1 MPNPI
6 QKNPAYKVFGK
17 GYACRHH
24 KKHTTK
30 CKPYE
35 KWDTNYCDFETWWR
49 FCMQSKNAKQNFL
62 RYRKEI
68 GIRR

>member
-6 QKNPAYKVFGK
+6 QKNPAYKVFGR
-17 GYACRHH
+17 GDPCRHH
-24 KKHTTK
+24 EKQTTK
-30 CKPYE
+30 CKPYD
-35 KWDTNYCDFETWWR
+35 KWDTNYRHFETWWR